1 MSKISKIAFCPHC
14 GNESSQVL
22 VHSQV
27 CEWVGRSL
35 VDDAELNL
43 GRTYFVASC
52 ETCNHIL
59 LYSFYGDD
67 HADRYPEI
75 FAESYLEYPA
85 SGNLP
90 LSVPDSIRQV
100 YEEATKIKLSSPN
113 AFAVQIRRALE
124 VLCKDR
130 GAKGKNLNEQIKD
143 LVSREE
149 LPATLGEAADLLR
162 HLGNTGAHA
171 DEKSIRLSQ
180 VKALDKFFRAIVEY
194 VYVAPS
200 TVSALRDSWMRFQ
213 SQKGKDDGGN

>member
-1 MSKISKIAFCPHC
+1 MSRISKIAFCPHC

-22 VHSQV
+22 IHSQV
-27 CEWVGRSL
+27 CRWVGRSL
-35 VDDAELNL
+35 VDDVELNL

-67 HADRYPEI
+67 HDTDRYPEI
-75 FAESYLEYPA
+75 FAESYLDFPA
-85 SGNLP
+85 SGNLSF
-90 LSVPDSIRQV
+90 SVPESIRRV
-100 YEEATKIKLSSPN
+100 YEEATKIKFSSPN

-162 HLGNTGAHA
+162 HLGNIGAHVN
-171 DEKSIRLSQ
+171 EKSVRLSQ

-200 TVSALRDSWMRFQ
+200 MVDALRYSWMR
-213 SQKGKDDGGN
+213 SKRH